1 MKKFYFLT
9 LLAMLFCCLGINAAA
24 ELTFSNVS
32 LAPGSQVATLAQDQQ
47 ITFNTNMDSEIGY
60 MLGEIKDET
69 KGEVVL
75 SSTTIYDPNF
85 NATGVADDKN
95 PKNLPQN
102 KKEPHF
108 TFVCPSATKMIE
120 GHTYSLN
127 LYAYADKA
135 SAAGKGEPLASGS
148 IKYEGATPAYIGSRF
163 KLLTITPDLKTYII
177 KGTAEEL
184 KDDAS
189 KRSVT
194 LNFNGMVTLDK
205 ATTFVNTGSG
215 TSEPLEAI
223 TPGADKQIVTTKYPD
238 GTTDEKTYSTS
249 WTLTVKFSTM
259 KDGADVLLAA
269 NAYDKAGLHVTEG
282 TEYSTGADETSYYSF
297 TVSNDYGKK
306 DFNLTPTK
314 DDEYLNSLYSFVV
327 EGGNRGISVAGV
339 PEQAVVYQVADNG
352 EKTQVATVSNTNVEI
367 GTMTDPD
374 SGDKVPEQVRIFL
387 SQPINKAGDYVVSF
401 PRNYFMYGS
410 NMSAEGS
417 PAMDFEYTIKEDLP
431 EYTVNVLTPTGKIS
445 KLKTIELQVEEAV
458 AVDAPSSTPAY
469 LFDEKKQLVTT
480 GSIEFGSL
488 ENSMCVQL
496 KQEVTKPGKY
506 TLILP
511 QDAIVSLNPDMLAKA
526 SAAKNAKT
534 AKGGADLGDGDGESE
549 LEYTWV
555 GAVIKEFTVE
565 AGSIDAVTAKLSIE
579 DGATVDKIES
589 LQITF
594 EGAESVSFSDIPKF
608 FMATNNARNSRT
620 IITESK
626 GNVVTIYTSPDS
638 WKKAPITAADTYTLT
653 LPAGYFIVNGTAWPE
668 IVFHV
673 TVDPDA
679 TGINNVEGAAAKAQ
693 NIYTLDGVK
702 VNGSTDNLKGTFIV
716 DGKKVNLK

>member
-9 LLAMLFCCLGINAAA
+9 LFAMLFCCLGINAAA

-69 KGEVVL
+69 KGEIVL
-75 SSTTIYDPNF
+75 SSTTVYDPNF
-85 NATGVADDKN
+85 NNNGDGTVTTTA
-95 PKNLPQN
+95 PQT

-108 TFVCPSATKMIE
+108 TFVCHSATKMIE

-127 LYAYADKA
+127 LYAYADKS
-135 SAAGKGEPLASGS
+135 SAAGKREPLATGS
-148 IKYEGATPAYIGSRF
+148 IKYVGATPAYIGSRF
-163 KLLTITPDLKTYII
+163 KLLNITPDLSSYII

-184 KDDAS
+184 QKDAS

-194 LNFNGMVTLDK
+194 LNFSGMVTLDE

-215 TSEPLEAI
+215 TSEELEAI
-223 TPGADKQIVTTKYPD
+223 TPGADKQIVTTEYPSGEKD
-238 GTTDEKTYSTS
+238 VKTYSTS

-259 KDGADVLLAA
+259 SDGTDVLLSA
-269 NAYDKAGLHVTEG
+269 NAYDKAGLHVSEG
-282 TEYSTGADETSYYSF
+282 TEYSTGADEFSYYSF

-306 DFNLTPTK
+306 DFTLTPAK
-314 DDEYLNSLYSFVV
+314 DNEYLNSLYSFVV
-327 EGGNRGISVAGV
+327 EGGSRGISVAGI

-352 EKTQVATVSNTNVEI
+352 EKTEVATVSNTNVEI
-367 GTMTDPD
+367 GTLKDPE
-374 SGDKVPEQVRIFL
+374 SGEEVPKQVRIFL
-387 SQPINKAGDYVVSF
+387 SQPINKAGNYVVSF
-401 PRNYFMYGS
+401 PRNYFIYGS
-410 NMSAEGS
+410 NMFAEGS

-431 EYTVNVLTPTGKIS
+431 EYTVKVLTPTGKIS
-445 KLKTIELQVEEAV
+445 KLKTIELQVEN
-458 AVDAPSSTPAY
+458 VDEVGENPDTQVPAY
-469 LFDEKKQLVTT
+469 LFDEKNQLVTT
-480 GSIEFGSL
+480 ASL
-488 ENSMCVQL
+488 ELGNEWNSVKYTL

-506 TLILP
+506 TLVVP
-511 QDAIVSLNPDMLAKA
+511 QDAIVVPNTGANAKP
-526 SAAKNAKT
+526 STKT
-534 AKGGADLGDGDGESE
+534 AKGGADLSGGDGDLE

-555 GAVIKEFTVE
+555 GAIIKEFTVE

-579 DGATVDKIES
+579 DNATVDKVES
-589 LQITF
+589 LQVTF
-594 EGAESVSFSDIPKF
+594 EGAESVSCSSVTPFW
-608 FMATNNARNSRT
+608 MATNNKKNNRGSV
-620 IITESK
+620 TETK
-626 GNVVTIYTSPDS
+626 GNVATVYPSADMWDPST
-638 WKKAPITAADTYTLT
+638 ITAADTYTLT
-653 LPAGYFIVNGTAWPE
+653 LPAGYFIVNGAAWPE
-668 IVFHV
+668 IVLHI

-679 TGINNVEGAAAKAQ
+679 TGINSIEGAAAKAQ

>member
-9 LLAMLFCCLGINAAA
+9 LFAMLFCCLGINAAA

-69 KGEVVL
+69 KGEIVL
-75 SSTTIYDPNF
+75 SSTTVYDPNF
-85 NATGVADDKN
+85 NNNGDGTVTTTA
-95 PKNLPQN
+95 PQT

-108 TFVCPSATKMIE
+108 TFVCHSATKMIE
-120 GHTYSLN
+120 GHTYSLY

-135 SAAGKGEPLASGS
+135 SAAGKGELLATGS
-148 IKYEGATPAYIGSRF
+148 IKYVGATPAYIGSRF
-163 KLLTITPDLKTYII
+163 KLLNITPDLNSYII

-184 KDDAS
+184 QNDAS

-194 LNFNGMVTLDK
+194 LNFSGMVTLDE

-215 TSEPLEAI
+215 TSEELEAI
-223 TPGADKQIVTTKYPD
+223 TPGADKQIVTTEYP
-238 GTTDEKTYSTS
+238 GGEKDVKIYSTS

-259 KDGADVLLAA
+259 SDGTDVLLSA
-269 NAYDKAGLHVTEG
+269 NAYDKAGLHVSEG
-282 TEYSTGADETSYYSF
+282 TEYSTGADEFSYYTF

-306 DFNLTPTK
+306 DFSLTPTK
-314 DDEYLNSLYSFVV
+314 DNEYLNSLYSFVV
-327 EGGNRGISVAGV
+327 EGGDRGISVAGI

-352 EKTQVATVSNTNVEI
+352 EKTEVATVSNTNVEI
-367 GTMTDPD
+367 GTLKDPE
-374 SGDKVPEQVRIFL
+374 SGEEVPKQVRIFL
-387 SQPINKAGDYVVSF
+387 SQPINKAGNYVVSF
-401 PRNYFMYGS
+401 PRNYFIYGS
-410 NMSAEGS
+410 NMFAEGS

-445 KLKTIELQVEEAV
+445 KLKTIELQVEEA
-458 AVDAPSSTPAY
+458 ALLDAPTGTPAY
-469 LFDEKKQLVTT
+469 LFDEKNQLVTNGT
-480 GSIEFGSL
+480 IEYGSL
-488 ENSMCVQL
+488 NNSMYVQL

-506 TLILP
+506 TLVLP
-511 QDAIVSLNPDMLAKA
+511 QDALVISNENAYAKA
-526 SAAKNAKT
+526 LTAKKARA
-534 AKGGADLGDGDGESE
+534 AKGGADLSGGDGDSE

-555 GAVIKEFTVE
+555 GAIIKEFTVE

-579 DGATVDKIES
+579 DNATVDKVES
-589 LQITF
+589 LQVTF
-594 EGAESVSFSDIPKF
+594 EGAESVSCSSVTPFW
-608 FMATNNARNSRT
+608 MATNNKKNNRGSV
-620 IITESK
+620 TETK
-626 GNVVTIYTSPDS
+626 GNVATVYPSADMWDPST
-638 WKKAPITAADTYTLT
+638 ITAADTYTLT
-653 LPAGYFIVNGTAWPE
+653 LPAGYFIVNGAAWPE
-668 IVFHV
+668 IVLHI

-679 TGINNVEGAAAKAQ
+679 TGINSIEGAAAKAQ

>member
-9 LLAMLFCCLGINAAA
+9 LFAMLFCCLGINAAA

-75 SSTTIYDPNF
+75 SSTTIYDPNY
-85 NATGVADDKN
+85 NNNGDGTVTTTA
-95 PKNLPQN
+95 PQT
-102 KKEPHF
+102 KKDPHF

-215 TSEPLEAI
+215 TSAPLEAI

-387 SQPINKAGDYVVSF
+387 SQPINKAGNYVVSF

-410 NMSAEGS
+410 NIYAEGS

-445 KLKTIELQVEEAV
+445 KLKTIELQVENVNEV
-458 AVDAPSSTPAY
+458 GENPDTQVPAY
-469 LFDEKKQLVTT
+469 LFDEKNQLVTT
-480 GSIEFGSL
+480 ASL
-488 ENSMCVQL
+488 ELGNEWNSVIYTL

-506 TLILP
+506 TLVVP
-511 QDAIVSLNPDMLAKA
+511 QDAIVVPNTGANAKP
-526 SAAKNAKT
+526 STKT
-534 AKGGADLGDGDGESE
+534 AKGGADLSGGDGDSE
-549 LEYTWV
+549 LEYTWA
-555 GAVIKEFTVE
+555 GAIIKEFTVE

-579 DGATVDKIES
+579 DNATVDKIES
-589 LQITF
+589 LQVTF
-594 EGAESVSFSDIPKF
+594 EGAESVSYSSGTPFW
-608 FMATNNARNSRT
+608 MATNNKKNNRGS
-620 IITESK
+620 ITETE
-626 GNVVTIYTSPDS
+626 GNVATVYPSADMWDPST
-638 WKKAPITAADTYTLT
+638 ITAADTYTLT
-653 LPAGYFIVNGTAWPE
+653 LPAGYFIVNGAAWPE
-668 IVFHV
+668 IVLHI

-679 TGINNVEGAAAKAQ
+679 TGINSIEGAAAKAQ

>member
-9 LLAMLFCCLGINAAA
+9 LFTMLFCCLGINAAA

-69 KGEVVL
+69 KGEIVL
-75 SSTTIYDPNF
+75 SSTTVYDPNF
-85 NATGVADDKN
+85 NNNGDGTVTTTA
-95 PKNLPQN
+95 PQT

-108 TFVCPSATKMIE
+108 TFVCHSATKMIE
-120 GHTYSLN
+120 GHTYSLY

-135 SAAGKGEPLASGS
+135 SAAGKGELLATGS
-148 IKYEGATPAYIGSRF
+148 IKYVGATPAYIGSRF
-163 KLLTITPDLKTYII
+163 KLLNITPDLNSYII

-184 KDDAS
+184 QNDAS

-194 LNFNGMVTLDK
+194 LNFSGMVTLDE

-215 TSEPLEAI
+215 TSEELEAI
-223 TPGADKQIVTTKYPD
+223 TPGADKQIVTTEYP
-238 GTTDEKTYSTS
+238 GGEKDVKIYSTS

-259 KDGADVLLAA
+259 SDGTDVLLSA
-269 NAYDKAGLHVTEG
+269 NAYDKAGLHVSEG
-282 TEYSTGADETSYYSF
+282 TEYSTGADEFSYYSF

-306 DFNLTPTK
+306 DFTLTPAK
-314 DDEYLNSLYSFVV
+314 DNEYLNSLYSFVV
-327 EGGNRGISVAGV
+327 EGGSRGISVAGI

-352 EKTQVATVSNTNVEI
+352 VKTEVATVSNTNVKI
-367 GTMTDPD
+367 GTLKDSE
-374 SGDKVPEQVRIFL
+374 SGDEVPKQVRIFL
-387 SQPINKAGDYVVSF
+387 SQPINKAGNYVVSF
-401 PRNYFMYGS
+401 PRNYFIYGS
-410 NMSAEGS
+410 NMFAEGS

-445 KLKTIELQVEEAV
+445 KLKTIELQVEEA
-458 AVDAPSSTPAY
+458 ALLDAPTGTPAY
-469 LFDEKKQLVTT
+469 LFDEKNQLVTNGT
-480 GSIEFGSL
+480 IEYGSL
-488 ENSMCVQL
+488 NNSMYVQL

-506 TLILP
+506 TLVLP
-511 QDAIVSLNPDMLAKA
+511 QDALVISNENAYAKA
-526 SAAKNAKT
+526 LTAKKARA
-534 AKGGADLGDGDGESE
+534 AKGGADLSGGDGDSE

-555 GAVIKEFTVE
+555 GAIIKEFTVE

-579 DGATVDKIES
+579 DNATVDKVES
-589 LQITF
+589 LQVTF
-594 EGAESVSFSDIPKF
+594 EGAESVSCSSVTPFW
-608 FMATNNARNSRT
+608 MATNNKKNNRGSV
-620 IITESK
+620 TETK
-626 GNVVTIYTSPDS
+626 GNVATVYPSADMWDPST
-638 WKKAPITAADTYTLT
+638 ITAADTYTLT
-653 LPAGYFIVNGTAWPE
+653 LPAGYFIVNGAAWPE
-668 IVFHV
+668 IVLHI

-679 TGINNVEGAAAKAQ
+679 TGINSIEGAAAKAQ

>member
-9 LLAMLFCCLGINAAA
+9 LFAMLFCCLGINAAA

-75 SSTTIYDPNF
+75 SSTTIYDPNY
-85 NATGVADDKN
+85 NNNGDGTVTTTA
-95 PKNLPQN
+95 PQT
-102 KKEPHF
+102 KKDPHF

-135 SAAGKGEPLASGS
+135 SAAGKGEPLATGS

-163 KLLTITPDLKTYII
+163 KLLNITPDLKSYII

-184 KDDAS
+184 QADAT

-194 LNFNGMVTLDK
+194 LHFSGMVTLDA

-215 TSEPLEAI
+215 TSEKLEAI
-223 TPGADKQIVTTKYPD
+223 TPGADKQIVTTEYPD
-238 GTTDEKTYSTS
+238 GKKDTVTYSSS

-269 NAYDKAGLHVTEG
+269 NAYDKAGLHVCEG
-282 TEYSTGADETSYYSF
+282 TQYSTGSDETSYYSF
-297 TVSNDYGKK
+297 TVNNDYGKM
-306 DFNLTPTK
+306 DFNLTPAK
-314 DDEYLNSLYSFVV
+314 DDDYLNSLYSFVV
-327 EGGNRGISVAGV
+327 EGGTRGISVAGV

-352 EKTQVATVSNTNVEI
+352 ENTQVATVSNTNVEI

-387 SQPINKAGDYVVSF
+387 SQPINKAGNYVVSF

-410 NMSAEGS
+410 NILAEGS
-417 PAMDFEYTIKEDLP
+417 PAKDFEYTIKEDLQ
-431 EYTVNVLTPTGKIS
+431 EHTVKVLNPTGKVS
-445 KLKTIELQVEEAV
+445 KLKTIELQLEDVEEV
-458 AVDAPSSTPAY
+458 GENPDSQVPAY
-469 LFDEKKQLVTT
+469 VFDENNQLVT
-480 GSIEFGSL
+480 SA
-488 ENSMCVQL
+488 SMELSDEVNAVKFIL

-506 TLILP
+506 TLVVP
-511 QDAIVSLNPDMLAKA
+511 QDAIVVPNADAYAKPSTEA
-526 SAAKNAKT
+526 
-534 AKGGADLGDGDGESE
+534 AKGGANLGDDGDDEP
-549 LEYTWV
+549 LEYFWA
-555 GAVIKEFTVE
+555 GAIIKEFTVE

-579 DGATVDKIES
+579 DNATVDKIES

-594 EGAESVSFSDIPKF
+594 EGAESVDCTNG
-608 FMATNNARNSRT
+608 MAFWRGAASTKNNRVSLTT
-620 IITESK
+620 IK
-626 GNVVTIYTSPDS
+626 GNVATVSPSKDMAEAS
-638 WKKAPITAADTYTLT
+638 VITVADTYTLT
-653 LPAGYFIVNGTAWPE
+653 LPAGYFIVNGANWPE
-668 IVFHV
+668 IVLHI
-673 TVDPDA
+673 TVDPNA
-679 TGINNVEGAAAKAQ
+679 TNITSVDGAAAKAQ
-693 NIYTLDGVK
+693 NVYTLEGVK
-702 VNGSTDNLKGTFIV
+702 VNGSTDKLKGTFII

>member
-9 LLAMLFCCLGINAAA
+9 LFAMLFCCLGINAAA

-69 KGEVVL
+69 KGEIVL
-75 SSTTIYDPNF
+75 SSTTVYDPNF
-85 NATGVADDKN
+85 NNNGDGTVTTTA
-95 PKNLPQN
+95 PQT

-108 TFVCPSATKMIE
+108 TFVCHSATKMIE
-120 GHTYSLN
+120 GHTYSLY

-135 SAAGKGEPLASGS
+135 SAAGKGELLATGS
-148 IKYEGATPAYIGSRF
+148 IKYVGATPAYIGSRF
-163 KLLTITPDLKTYII
+163 KLLNITPDLNSYII

-184 KDDAS
+184 QNDAS

-194 LNFNGMVTLDK
+194 LNFSGMVTLDE

-215 TSEPLEAI
+215 TSEELEAI
-223 TPGADKQIVTTKYPD
+223 TPGADKQIVTTEYP
-238 GTTDEKTYSTS
+238 GGEKDVKIYSTS

-259 KDGADVLLAA
+259 SDGTDVLLSA
-269 NAYDKAGLHVTEG
+269 NAYDKAGLHVSEG
-282 TEYSTGADETSYYSF
+282 TEYSTGADEFSYYSF

-306 DFNLTPTK
+306 DFTLTPAK
-314 DDEYLNSLYSFVV
+314 DNEYLNSLYSFVV
-327 EGGNRGISVAGV
+327 EGGSRGISVAGI

-352 EKTQVATVSNTNVEI
+352 VKTEVATVSNTNVKI
-367 GTMTDPD
+367 GTLKDSE
-374 SGDKVPEQVRIFL
+374 SGDEVPKQVRIFL
-387 SQPINKAGDYVVSF
+387 SQPINKAGNYVVSF
-401 PRNYFMYGS
+401 PRNYFIYGS
-410 NMSAEGS
+410 NMFAEGS

-445 KLKTIELQVEEAV
+445 KLKTIELQVEEA
-458 AVDAPSSTPAY
+458 ALLDAPTGTPAY
-469 LFDEKKQLVTT
+469 LFDEKNQLVTNGT
-480 GSIEFGSL
+480 IEYGSL
-488 ENSMCVQL
+488 NNSMYVQL

-506 TLILP
+506 TLVLP
-511 QDAIVSLNPDMLAKA
+511 QDALVISNENAYAKA
-526 SAAKNAKT
+526 LTAKKARA
-534 AKGGADLGDGDGESE
+534 AKGGADLSGGDGDSE

-555 GAVIKEFTVE
+555 GAIIKEFTVE

-579 DGATVDKIES
+579 DNATVDKVES
-589 LQITF
+589 LQVTF
-594 EGAESVSFSDIPKF
+594 EGAESVSCSSVTPFW
-608 FMATNNARNSRT
+608 MATNNKKNNRGSV
-620 IITESK
+620 TETK
-626 GNVVTIYTSPDS
+626 GNVATVYPSADMWDPST
-638 WKKAPITAADTYTLT
+638 ITAADTYTLT
-653 LPAGYFIVNGTAWPE
+653 LPAGYFIVNGAAWPE
-668 IVFHV
+668 IVLHI

-679 TGINNVEGAAAKAQ
+679 TGINSIEGAAAKAQ

>member
-9 LLAMLFCCLGINAAA
+9 LFAMLFCCLGINAAA

-69 KGEVVL
+69 KGEIVL
-75 SSTTIYDPNF
+75 SSTTVYDPNF
-85 NATGVADDKN
+85 NNNGDGTVTTTA
-95 PKNLPQN
+95 PQA

-108 TFVCPSATKMIE
+108 TFVCHSATKMIE
-120 GHTYSLN
+120 GHTYSLY

-135 SAAGKGEPLASGS
+135 SAAGKGELLATGS
-148 IKYEGATPAYIGSRF
+148 IKYVGATPAYIGSRF
-163 KLLTITPDLKTYII
+163 KLLNITPDLNSYII

-184 KDDAS
+184 QKDAS

-194 LNFNGMVTLDK
+194 LNFSGMVTLDE

-215 TSEPLEAI
+215 TSEELEAI
-223 TPGADKQIVTTKYPD
+223 TPGADKQIVTTEYPSGEKD
-238 GTTDEKTYSTS
+238 VKTYSTS

-259 KDGADVLLAA
+259 SDGTDVLLSA
-269 NAYDKAGLHVTEG
+269 NAYDKAGLHVSEG
-282 TEYSTGADETSYYSF
+282 TEYSTGADEFSYYSF

-306 DFNLTPTK
+306 DFTLTPTK

-327 EGGNRGISVAGV
+327 EGGDRGISVAGI

-352 EKTQVATVSNTNVEI
+352 EKTEVATVSNTNVEI
-367 GTMTDPD
+367 GTLKDPE
-374 SGDKVPEQVRIFL
+374 SGDEVPKQVRIFL
-387 SQPINKAGDYVVSF
+387 SQPINKAGNYVVSF
-401 PRNYFMYGS
+401 PRNYFIYGS
-410 NMSAEGS
+410 NMFAEGS

-431 EYTVNVLTPTGKIS
+431 EYTVKVLTPTGKIS
-445 KLKTIELQVEEAV
+445 KLKTIELQVEN
-458 AVDAPSSTPAY
+458 VDEVGENPDTQVPAY
-469 LFDEKKQLVTT
+469 LFDEKNQLVTT
-480 GSIEFGSL
+480 ASL
-488 ENSMCVQL
+488 ELCNEWNSVIYTL

-506 TLILP
+506 TLVVP
-511 QDAIVSLNPDMLAKA
+511 QDAIVVPNTGANAKP
-526 SAAKNAKT
+526 STKT
-534 AKGGADLGDGDGESE
+534 AKGGADLSGGDGDSE
-549 LEYTWV
+549 LEYTWA
-555 GAVIKEFTVE
+555 GAIIKEFTVE

-579 DGATVDKIES
+579 DNATVDKIES
-589 LQITF
+589 LQVTF
-594 EGAESVSFSDIPKF
+594 EGAESVSCSSVTPFW
-608 FMATNNARNSRT
+608 MATNNKKNNRGSV
-620 IITESK
+620 TETE
-626 GNVVTIYTSPDS
+626 GNVATVYPSADMWDPST
-638 WKKAPITAADTYTLT
+638 ITAADTYTLT
-653 LPAGYFIVNGTAWPE
+653 LPAGYFIVNGAAWPE
-668 IVFHV
+668 IVLHI

-679 TGINNVEGAAAKAQ
+679 TGINSIEGAAAKAQ

>member
-9 LLAMLFCCLGINAAA
+9 LVAMLFCCLGINAAA

-75 SSTTIYDPNF
+75 SSTTIYDPNY
-85 NATGVADDKN
+85 NNNGDGTVTTTA
-95 PKNLPQN
+95 PQT
-102 KKEPHF
+102 KKDPHF

-387 SQPINKAGDYVVSF
+387 SQPINKAGNYVVSF

-410 NMSAEGS
+410 NMYAEGS
-417 PAMDFEYTIKEDLP
+417 PAKDFEYSIKEDLQ
-431 EYTVNVLTPTGKIS
+431 EHTVKVLNPTGKVS
-445 KLKTIELQVEEAV
+445 KLKTIELQLEDVEEV
-458 AVDAPSSTPAY
+458 GENPDSQVPAY
-469 LFDEKKQLVTT
+469 VFDENNQLVT
-480 GSIEFGSL
+480 SA
-488 ENSMCVQL
+488 SMELSDEVNAVKFVL

-506 TLILP
+506 TLVVP
-511 QDAIVSLNPDMLAKA
+511 QDAIVVPNADAYAKPSTKA
-526 SAAKNAKT
+526 
-534 AKGGADLGDGDGESE
+534 AKGGANLGDDGDDEP
-549 LEYTWV
+549 LEYFWA
-555 GAVIKEFTVE
+555 GAIIKEFTVE

-579 DGATVDKIES
+579 DNATVDKIEN

-594 EGAESVSFSDIPKF
+594 EGAESVACTNG
-608 FMATNNARNSRT
+608 MAFWRGAASTKNNRVSLTT
-620 IITESK
+620 IK
-626 GNVVTIYTSPDS
+626 GNVATVSPSKDMAEAS
-638 WKKAPITAADTYTLT
+638 VITVADTYTLT
-653 LPAGYFIVNGTAWPE
+653 LPAGYFIVNGANWPE
-668 IVFHV
+668 IVLHI
-673 TVDPDA
+673 TVDPNA
-679 TGINNVEGAAAKAQ
+679 TNITSVDGAAAKAQ
-693 NIYTLDGVK
+693 NVYTLEGVK
-702 VNGSTDNLKGTFIV
+702 VNGSTDKLKGTFII